1 MITVVPAIM
10 EHAERMAPVMRKEDS
25 TEVLAL
31 GYSPLEAL
39 RSAINESM
47 IAETALLGDDI
58 VAMWGATANTQL
70 GHKALMWMLGTELV
84 PKHPRE
90 LLRGS
95 MSFVE
100 HVQSKFPLLEC
111 LVDTRY
117 EKAVRWIKWMGFK
130 VCFVFPMNGVP
141 FALCQR
147 GGSDGH

>member
-1 MITVVPAIM
+1 MIVVVPATM

-31 GYSPLEAL
+31 GYTPLEAL
-39 RSAINESM
+39 RSAISESM
-47 IAETALLGDDI
+47 IAETALLGEDI
-58 VAMWGATANTQL
+58 VAMWGATPHTQL

-95 MSFVE
+95 KSFLE
-100 HVQSKFPLLEC
+100 HVHQQYPLLEC

-117 EKAVRWIKWMGFK
+117 TKAVRWIKWMGFK
-130 VCFVFPMNGVP
+130 ECFVFPLNNVP
-141 FALCQR
+141 FALCQKEV
-147 GGSDGH
+147 

>member
-1 MITVVPAIM
+1 MIRVVPATA

-39 RSAINESM
+39 RYSLKESM
-47 IAETALLGDDI
+47 IAETALLGEDV
-58 VAMWGATANTQL
+58 VAMWGATAQTQL
-70 GHKALMWMLGTELV
+70 GHKALMWMLGTDLV

-95 MSFVE
+95 KSFVE
-100 HVQSKFPLLEC
+100 HIQSKYPLLEC
-111 LVDTRY
+111 LVDKRY

-130 VCFVFPMNGVP
+130 ECFVFSMNGVP
-141 FALCQR
+141 FSLCQKET
-147 GGSDGH
+147 